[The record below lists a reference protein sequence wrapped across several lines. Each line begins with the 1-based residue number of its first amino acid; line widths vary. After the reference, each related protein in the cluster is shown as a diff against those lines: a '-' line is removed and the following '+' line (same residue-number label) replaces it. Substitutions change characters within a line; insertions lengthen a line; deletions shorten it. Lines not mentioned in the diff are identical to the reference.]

1 MADRSPTTRFLVRWL
16 LYPLQALLIG
26 SLYYA
31 IRVLPLRWGTSIGSF
46 LFRTIGQRMRV
57 ARVAAQN
64 VRRVFP
70 ELTDREVEA
79 LLENIWDNLGR
90 GACEFAHMDRFSYD
104 GSDPR
109 IEIIGREH
117 LEAMQSGGRA
127 GILISAHMGN
137 WELGA
142 RILGQLLVPLGQIY
156 RGADNPYIDRL
167 FRQARHHQNVKLVP
181 KGRAGA
187 IDMLR
192 SMREGTHFGAMMDQ
206 KLNEGVAVP
215 FFGHDAMTAT
225 APIDMALRCGGLIV
239 PVRCIR
245 LPDSHFR
252 VEISPPIEFAITGD
266 RKTDVTAALVEINK
280 IIENWIREYPEQ
292 WFWLHRRWPKE

>member
-70 ELTDREVEA
+70 ELNDREVKA

-109 IEIIGREH
+109 IEI
-117 LEAMQSGGRA
+117 AGRA
-127 GILISAHMGN
+127 FGSDAVRWPGRNSDLRTYRELGTWRQNFGGSSWCRWDKFTVAPTIRISTDCFVRRGITKTLSWCPKAVRARSICFVPCVKALISA
-137 WELGA
+137 
-142 RILGQLLVPLGQIY
+142 P
-156 RGADNPYIDRL
+156 
-167 FRQARHHQNVKLVP
+167 
-181 KGRAGA
+181 
-187 IDMLR
+187 
-192 SMREGTHFGAMMDQ
+192 
-206 KLNEGVAVP
+206 
-215 FFGHDAMTAT
+215 
-225 APIDMALRCGGLIV
+225 
-239 PVRCIR
+239 
-245 LPDSHFR
+245 
-252 VEISPPIEFAITGD
+252 
-266 RKTDVTAALVEINK
+266 
-280 IIENWIREYPEQ
+280 
-292 WFWLHRRWPKE
+292 

>member
-1 MADRSPTTRFLVRWL
+1 MANRSPTTRFLVRWL

-70 ELTDREVEA
+70 ELNEREVKA
-79 LLENIWDNLGR
+79 LLEIIWDNLGR

-104 GSDPR
+104 GTDPR
-109 IEIIGREH
+109 IEIAGREH

-127 GILISAHMGN
+127 GILISAHIGN

-156 RGADNPYIDRL
+156 RGADNP
-167 FRQARHHQNVKLVP
+167 
-181 KGRAGA
+181 
-187 IDMLR
+187 
-192 SMREGTHFGAMMDQ
+192 
-206 KLNEGVAVP
+206 
-215 FFGHDAMTAT
+215 
-225 APIDMALRCGGLIV
+225 
-239 PVRCIR
+239 
-245 LPDSHFR
+245 
-252 VEISPPIEFAITGD
+252 
-266 RKTDVTAALVEINK
+266 
-280 IIENWIREYPEQ
+280 
-292 WFWLHRRWPKE
+292 